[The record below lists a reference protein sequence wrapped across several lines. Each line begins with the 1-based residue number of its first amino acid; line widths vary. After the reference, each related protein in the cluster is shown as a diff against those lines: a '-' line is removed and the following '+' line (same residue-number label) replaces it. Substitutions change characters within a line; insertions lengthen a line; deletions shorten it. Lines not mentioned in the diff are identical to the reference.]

1 VKNLQK
7 SLSKAVRQPP
17 KGFVAASALIV
28 GGLGVLSAAVA
39 SLFNVDGGHRAII
52 FNKIVGTKKG
62 VYDEGTHFKIPFLE
76 KAVIYNVRSRPRE
89 ISSLTGSKDLQMVNV
104 KLRILSRPDVPYL
117 PYIYQTLGTDY
128 DDRVIPSIGNEVLKS
143 VVAQFTAAQ
152 LITQREEVS
161 RLIRSRLVG
170 RAREFHI
177 LLDDV
182 SITNLGFG
190 REYMNAVEAKQVALQ
205 EAERAKFI
213 VDLAEQEKRS
223 TVIKAEGEAASA
235 RMLSEAIKSN
245 PNFILLRKI
254 EAAREIANHISKGAN
269 KVYLNSD
276 NLLIDLLGSHV
287 EGGKKD

>member
-1 VKNLQK
+1 
-7 SLSKAVRQPP
+7 
-17 KGFVAASALIV
+17 
-28 GGLGVLSAAVA
+28 
-39 SLFNVDGGHRAII
+39 VDGGHRAII
-52 FNKIVGTKKG
+52 FNKFSGTKKK

-76 KAVIYNVRSRPRE
+76 KAVIFNVRSRPRE

-117 PYIYQTLGTDY
+117 PHIYQNLGTDY

-161 RLIRSRLVG
+161 REIRSRLVS
-170 RAREFHI
+170 RAKEFHVH
-177 LLDDV
+177 LDDV

-190 REYMNAVEAKQVALQ
+190 KEYMLAVEAKQVALQ

-213 VDLAEQEKRS
+213 VDKAEQEKRS
-223 TVIKAEGEAASA
+223 SVIKAEGEAAAA

-245 PNFILLRKI
+245 PNFIMLRQI
-254 EAAREIANHISKGAN
+254 EASREIANSISKGSN

-276 NLLIDLLGSHV
+276 NLLIDILGASMG
-287 EGGKKD
+287 ESSK